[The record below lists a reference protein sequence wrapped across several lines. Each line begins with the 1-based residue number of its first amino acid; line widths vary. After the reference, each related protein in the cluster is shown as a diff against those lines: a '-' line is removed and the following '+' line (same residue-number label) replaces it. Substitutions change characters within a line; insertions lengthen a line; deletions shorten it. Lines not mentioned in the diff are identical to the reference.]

1 MTKGGGFGSA
11 ERRER
16 GRKIVSVS
24 KLACRAVTGLERY
37 SIGMA
42 YGNEKAMQ
50 VAPLLDFPADLKTA
64 DSQGSQSSNLC
75 ASATCNTLKAPRAGA
90 FAFLGVRLQLAFI

>member
-1 MTKGGGFGSA
+1 MT
-11 ERRER
+11 
-16 GRKIVSVS
+16 
-24 KLACRAVTGLERY
+24 
-37 SIGMA
+37 

-50 VAPLLDFPADLKTA
+50 GAPVLDFSADLKTA

-90 FAFLGVRLQLAFI
+90 FAFLGAPIQLAFIWGQFP